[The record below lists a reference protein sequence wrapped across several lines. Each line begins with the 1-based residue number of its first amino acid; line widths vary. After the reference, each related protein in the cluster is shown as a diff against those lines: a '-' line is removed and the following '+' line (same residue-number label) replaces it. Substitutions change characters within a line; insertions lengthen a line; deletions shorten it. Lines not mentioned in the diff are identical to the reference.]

1 MLDRFDWIAKA
12 KTRTVEADALVT
24 RIVSRFPRH
33 LPGVQRGR
41 PRRV

>member
-24 RIVSRFPRH
+24 RIVSRFPATFRECSA
-33 LPGVQRGR
+33 G
-41 PRRV
+41 